1 MLVHLNALYLHL
13 HLHYPSSDSVQGTPT
28 TPAAL
33 HNMLSTTCRFRA
45 PQPTKCPDHAAP
57 STRVLGMLK
66 TLVTN
71 RLDQCKNAACPQRP

>member
-13 HLHYPSSDSVQGTPT
+13 RYPSSDSVQGTPT

-45 PQPTKCPDHAAP
+45 PPPTKCPGP
-57 STRVLGMLK
+57 CS
-66 TLVTN
+66 
-71 RLDQCKNAACPQRP
+71 PQYTGIRYAQNSSH